1 MPHSPLQTSAAPQ
14 PIGPYSQAI
23 DTGALV
29 FVSGQIPLDPVS
41 GTVTGDSIEE
51 QATRAL
57 MNLNAVLAAAGLTPG
72 SLVKTTVF
80 LRSMSDFAAF
90 NAVYGRL
97 LDGAKPARSVV
108 EVSALPK
115 GVMVEIEAIA
125 CR

>member
-1 MPHSPLQTSAAPQ
+1 MPHFPLQTSAAPQ

-23 DTGALV
+23 DTGSLV

-41 GTVTGDSIEE
+41 GNVTGATIEE
-51 QATRAL
+51 QAERAL
-57 MNLNAVLAAAGLTPG
+57 MNLKAVLAAAGLTPG

-80 LRSMSDFAAF
+80 LRSMGDFAAF
-90 NAVYGRL
+90 NTVYERL

-108 EVSALPK
+108 EVSALPR
-115 GVMVEIEAIA
+115 GVRVEIEAVA

>member
-1 MPHSPLQTSAAPQ
+1 
-14 PIGPYSQAI
+14 
-23 DTGALV
+23 
-29 FVSGQIPLDPVS
+29 
-41 GTVTGDSIEE
+41 
-51 QATRAL
+51 
-57 MNLNAVLAAAGLTPG
+57 VLAAAGLTPG

-80 LRSMSDFAAF
+80 LRSMGDFTAF